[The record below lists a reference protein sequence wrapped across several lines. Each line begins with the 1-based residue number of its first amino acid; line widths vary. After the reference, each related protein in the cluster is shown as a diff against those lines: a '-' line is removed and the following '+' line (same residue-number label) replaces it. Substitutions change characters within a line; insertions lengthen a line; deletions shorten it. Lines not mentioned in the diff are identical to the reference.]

1 MRYPTL
7 KPGDTIR
14 CHDDLEADE
23 IRRGLSLEGIAS
35 KTYRRDGKW
44 IVEVVGK
51 KSGRRTTVDY

>member
-23 IRRGLSLEGIAS
+23 IRRGLSLEGITS
-35 KTYRRDGKW
+35 KTYRRGGK
-44 IVEVVGK
+44 
-51 KSGRRTTVDY
+51 